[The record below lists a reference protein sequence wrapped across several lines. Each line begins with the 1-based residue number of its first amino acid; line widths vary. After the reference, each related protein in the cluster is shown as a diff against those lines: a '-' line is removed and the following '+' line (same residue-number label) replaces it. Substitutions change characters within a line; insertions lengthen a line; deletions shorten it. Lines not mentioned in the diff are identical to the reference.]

1 MALNDLAVSKKLA
14 FAKGQRLFIP
24 PIFGLLVLAG
34 VHRLEH
40 SPSDAVRTSSLL
52 QVPPSLVLWTSMSW
66 DHYTKPTYTVS
77 IQRGQSQNMSYRL
90 SIQIGQSHN
99 IPNGKSLED
108 VPAYS
113 RIPIQTCQNE
123 FRLKIYTLLLWHKS
137 SQFRKTCLCRS
148 QFKLFQAIKPVRVD
162 HSLNNFKS
170 TTSLATQQSPQMSFF
185 FQVHPSCLLDFET
198 SLQETRAVR

>member
-1 MALNDLAVSKKLA
+1 MIWQ
-14 FAKGQRLFIP
+14 FQRNLLSQRGVFSFHRFLVCWFWPVFI
-24 PIFGLLVLAG
+24 AWN
-34 VHRLEH
+34 LEH

-52 QVPPSLVLWTSMSW
+52 QVPPSSFLWTSMSW

-99 IPNGKSLED
+99 IPNGNSLED

-148 QFKLFQAIKPVRVD
+148 QFKLFQVIKPVRVD
-162 HSLNNFKS
+162 HSLKFEQFQVNNFPCNPAI
-170 TTSLATQQSPQMSFF
+170 TPNEFF